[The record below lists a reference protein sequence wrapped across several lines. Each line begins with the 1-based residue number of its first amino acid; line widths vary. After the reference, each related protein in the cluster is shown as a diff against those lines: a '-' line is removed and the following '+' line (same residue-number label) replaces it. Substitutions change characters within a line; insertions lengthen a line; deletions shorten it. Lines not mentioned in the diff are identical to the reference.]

1 MIGSGIFLLP
11 ASLALYGAISIIG
24 WLCSAAGA
32 VVLAILFG
40 NLSQLVPDENGGPYA
55 YAKVSFGRLPAFLV
69 AWGYWISIWA
79 TNAAITV
86 ALVGYLSVFF
96 PILATNS
103 LAAIAVGLG
112 FIWTLTWVNT
122 KEIIVVGRVQLWT
135 TILKLVPI
143 FLVGLVGVFYL
154 DLSHFRPFNL
164 SDQSTFSA
172 ITATT
177 TLTLFAFLGME
188 SATIP
193 STQIKNNES
202 TIRKATLTGTL
213 VSILVYILASV
224 AIMGILPPEEL
235 ASSSAP
241 FADAS
246 ERFWG
251 PAARYF
257 VAGGAVI
264 ATLGAL
270 NGWLLIQGQ
279 IPMIAA
285 GDQLFPKVFGKTN
298 DKGSPTTGMILSSI
312 LVSGLMMLNYSK
324 SLVAAFTFMMTLST
338 LSVLTP
344 YLFSSASYFKLVR
357 NGNGSKKGKQQCIAV
372 IAFIFSLWI
381 IVGCGTEVL
390 LWGLGLLFAGLPV
403 YAYLEKGRRV

>member
-11 ASLALYGAISIIG
+11 ASLALYGAISIVG

-32 VVLAILFG
+32 IVLAILFG
-40 NLSQLVPDENGGPYA
+40 NLSRLVPDENGGPYA
-55 YAKVSFGRLPAFLV
+55 YTKVSFGRLPAFLV

-103 LAAIAVGLG
+103 LLAIVVGLG

-122 KEIIVVGRVQLWT
+122 KEIVVVGRVQLWT

-143 FLVGLVGVFYL
+143 FLVGIVGVFYL

-193 STQIKNNES
+193 SHQIKNNAS
-202 TIRKATLTGTL
+202 TVRKATITGTL
-213 VSILVYILASV
+213 VSIIVYILASV
-224 AIMGILPPEEL
+224 AIMGILPPEDL
-235 ASSSAP
+235 ALSNAP

-246 ERFWG
+246 AKFWG

-279 IPMIAA
+279 IPLIAA
-285 GDQLFPKVFGKTN
+285 GDRLFPKVFGKTN

-357 NGNGSKKGKQQCIAV
+357 EGNGKRKWFEQFIALM
-372 IAFIFSLWI
+372 AFAFSIWI

-390 LWGLGLLFAGLPV
+390 IWGLGLLIAGLPV
-403 YAYLEKGRRV
+403 YAYLEKS